1 MAFGLRL
8 GTVTA
13 SNELKEMELLFD
25 RLWPL
30 PRSITGDGV
39 RKSHDLIGEHV
50 PLRRLEIPSG
60 TQVFDWQVP
69 PEWNVDQAYVI
80 APDGRKMLDF
90 HVDPLQ
96 LVGYSLPFRGRL
108 SKAELDEHLY
118 SLPDQPNA
126 VPYVTSYYH
135 PTWGFCIAHH
145 DRLQMPDGEYEVVI
159 DSRLSDGSL
168 TISDAVLP
176 GESEKEVLISTYT
189 CHPTMAN
196 NELSGPLVATFLYK
210 RLAAL
215 PRRRLS
221 YRFVFTAETIGAVAY
236 LHEKGQELKRNMVA
250 GYVATCTGGPTGLTY
265 KRTLAGNTLSDRAA
279 EHVLRHL
286 PVDEAKVNRVI
297 DFAPTGSDE
306 RQFNSPGFRLPV
318 GSLIRTK
325 YGTYPEYHTSLD
337 TKEFMDLRAVQS
349 TLATYFA
356 VCQVLEGNA
365 VYRNTAPYGEPRLG
379 IRGLYPKSS
388 IAAQNVATADALFWV
403 LNLADGTHDLL
414 AIAERSNL
422 PFAQVRDAADQLEQV
437 GLLKETSAPC

>member
-1 MAFGLRL
+1 M
-8 GTVTA
+8 TA

-39 RKSHDLIGEHV
+39 RKSHDLIAEHV
-50 PLRRLEIPSG
+50 PLQRLEILSG

-69 PEWNVDQAYVI
+69 QEWNVDQAYVI
-80 APDGRKMLDF
+80 APNGRRILDF

-96 LVGYSLPFRGRL
+96 LVGYSVPFRGRL
-108 SKAELDEHLY
+108 SRLELDEHLY
-118 SLPDQPNA
+118 SLPAQPSA
-126 VPYVTSYYH
+126 IPYVTSYYQ
-135 PTWGFCIAHH
+135 PTWGFCIAHR
-145 DRLQMPDGEYEVVI
+145 DRLALPDGEYEVVI

-168 TISDAVLP
+168 TISDCLLP
-176 GESEKEVLISTYT
+176 GECEEEVLISTYT

-215 PRRRLS
+215 SKRRLS
-221 YRFVFTAETIGAVAY
+221 YRFVFTAETIGTITY
-236 LHEKGQELKRNMVA
+236 LHEKGEALRRNLVA
-250 GYVATCTGGPTGLTY
+250 GYVVTCTGGPAGLTY
-265 KRTLAGNTLSDRAA
+265 KRTLSGDTLSDRAA
-279 EHVLRHL
+279 EHVLWHL
-286 PVDEAKVNRVI
+286 PVDGARVNCVI

-349 TLATYFA
+349 TLDAYFA
-356 VCQVLEGNA
+356 ICQVLDGNA
-365 VYRNTAPYGEPRLG
+365 LYRNMVPYGEPRLG

-388 IAAQNVATADALFWV
+388 VAAQNVATADALFWV

-414 AIAERSNL
+414 AIAERSGL
-422 PFAQVRDAADQLEQV
+422 PFAQIRDAANKLEQA
-437 GLLKETSAPC
+437 GLLKESST